1 MEKDSPAQRQRPPS
15 GSPPPGTGRSP
26 YPCLQQT
33 LGAPSPKASLFVS
46 LRSARAPRLAR
57 PLASLLQKF
66 VPLKRSVVVS
76 RSHFFFFNK
85 GKRNSQM
92 LLGHQ
97 VVLQNHDPD
106 EFGVIEPKPCRVVF
120 SGMPGDQ
127 RTRVCKGLGGEWAL
141 SPSRPLTRRGL
152 SQRQTRA
159 VLPYSCTSQPQDH
172 RRGPRNPS
180 APRMMCLEAQGHR
193 GGVTVPQ
200 SCPNSLG
207 RYWWGQGV
215 VVSAGRHR
223 SKSQLVTSN
232 QWGQGQII
240 SSFWASIPPFDG

>member
-1 MEKDSPAQRQRPPS
+1 M
-15 GSPPPGTGRSP
+15 
-26 YPCLQQT
+26 
-33 LGAPSPKASLFVS
+33 
-46 LRSARAPRLAR
+46 RAPRLAR

-66 VPLKRSVVVS
+66 APLKHSVVVS
-76 RSHFFFFNK
+76 RPHFFFNK

-106 EFGVIEPKPCRVVF
+106 EFGVIEPKPCRMVF

-152 SQRQTRA
+152 SQRQTKA

-180 APRMMCLEAQGHR
+180 APRMTCLEGQGHL

-200 SCPNSLG
+200 SCLNSLG
-207 RYWWGQGV
+207 CCWREWGV
-215 VVSAGRHR
+215 AVSAGRHR
-223 SKSQLVTSN
+223 SKSHLVIGN

-240 SSFWASIPPFDG
+240 SSFWALIPPFDGLRGGITGLNPLPNLGEGSSQMAQW

>member
-1 MEKDSPAQRQRPPS
+1 MEERLKVMEKDSPAQRQRPPS

-76 RSHFFFFNK
+76 RPHFFFFLIK
-85 GKRNSQM
+85 GKETHRCF
-92 LLGHQ
+92 LGGHQ

-141 SPSRPLTRRGL
+141 SPSRPLTRRGA
-152 SQRQTRA
+152 QPEA
-159 VLPYSCTSQPQDH
+159 DESCAPLLLYL
-172 RRGPRNPS
+172 S
-180 APRMMCLEAQGHR
+180 APRSQERPQEPICAPYDVS
-193 GGVTVPQ
+193 GGSGTPRR
-200 SCPNSLG
+200 CD
-207 RYWWGQGV
+207 
-215 VVSAGRHR
+215 R
-223 SKSQLVTSN
+223 STELSQLP
-232 QWGQGQII
+232 GPLLAG
-240 SSFWASIPPFDG
+240 AGGGG